1 MVNKFA
7 ETVTGEQVLSWIVVA
22 LLVGYF
28 IYKEWPEF
36 KKRMNAGAK
45 KEQMEIYADESIKK
59 ELENINKRLDVIDLK
74 LTRDYNRIN
83 TVEEKTKENRRMME
97 QSLEEREMLMKAMLA
112 ALEGLQELGANGPT
126 KAATKELQEYLN
138 LQAHKIE
145 HETV

>member
-1 MVNKFA
+1 MVNKLA
-7 ETVTGEQVLSWIVVA
+7 ETVTGEQVLSWVVVM

-45 KEQMEIYADESIKK
+45 REQLESISDEAVKK
-59 ELENINKRLDVIDLK
+59 ELEAINKRLDAIDIK
-74 LTRDYNRIN
+74 LTRDYSRIN
-83 TVEEKTKENRRMME
+83 EVQEKAKENRRMVE
-97 QSLEEREMLMKAMLA
+97 QSLKEREMLMKAMLA

-145 HETV
+145 YETV

>member
-1 MVNKFA
+1 MVNKLA
-7 ETVTGEQVLSWIVVA
+7 ETVTGDQVTGWLVIA

-36 KKRMNAGAK
+36 KKRMNAGAQR
-45 KEQMEIYADESIKK
+45 EQLESISDEAVKK
-59 ELENINKRLDVIDLK
+59 ELEAINKRLDAIDIK
-74 LTRDYNRIN
+74 LTRDYSRIN
-83 TVEEKTKENRRMME
+83 EIQEKAKENRRMVE
-97 QSLEEREMLMKAMLA
+97 QSLKEREMLMKAMLA

-145 HETV
+145 YETV